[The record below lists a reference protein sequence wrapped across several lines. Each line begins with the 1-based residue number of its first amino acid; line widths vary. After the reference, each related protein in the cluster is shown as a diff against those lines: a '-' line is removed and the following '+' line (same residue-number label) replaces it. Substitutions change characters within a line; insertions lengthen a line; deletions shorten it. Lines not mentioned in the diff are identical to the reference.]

1 MLAALAD
8 GNLVPPRIMSD
19 RYAVYRV
26 PELLQAVLDH
36 TTRPTALPPRPV
48 LIEYGD
54 EDMVDK

>member
-1 MLAALAD
+1 
-8 GNLVPPRIMSD
+8 MSD

-26 PELLQAVLDH
+26 PELLQAYLDH